1 MDGQHPCRQVG
12 STLRCV
18 FFPFGYS
25 THLCSVIDRCALSSS
40 FYIHFFLG
48 EVPEASETW
57 GYAPNLV
64 ASHAVLLPK
73 STSSSDEYIS
83 YGQIPL
89 TSALLRSPSVPD
101 LKPESVVPV
110 LKDQLKWRIQTLKNR
125 PVETE
130 KVTSLKLY
138 VAGQEVYQW
147 DVKTRDKLPLYGK
160 LIAYREITK
169 GKAGALGDD
178 DPL

>member
-1 MDGQHPCRQVG
+1 M
-12 STLRCV
+12 
-18 FFPFGYS
+18 
-25 THLCSVIDRCALSSS
+25 
-40 FYIHFFLG
+40 
-48 EVPEASETW
+48 
-57 GYAPNLV
+57 
-64 ASHAVLLPK
+64 PK

-89 TSALLRSPSVPD
+89 TTALLRSSSVQD

-110 LKDQLKWRIQTLKNR
+110 LTKQLNWRIQTLTNQ

-147 DVKTRDKLPLYGK
+147 DEATHDKLPLYGP
-160 LIAYREITK
+160 LIPYRGITR
-169 GKAGALGDD
+169 GRAGALRDD